1 MRETIID
8 YVMRLEMEKEID
20 AVELWSKW
28 NIQNY
33 LSNPEESKDKNY
45 SKKQQRIRKL
55 IRAEDVKVKKD
66 GGVIDWGYLLN
77 ASDSF

>member
-1 MRETIID
+1 METIID
-8 YVMRLEMEKEID
+8 YVMRLEMEQEID

-45 SKKQQRIRKL
+45 SKKQQKIRKL

>member
-1 MRETIID
+1 METIID
-8 YVMRLEMEKEID
+8 YVMRLKMEKEID

-45 SKKQQRIRKL
+45 SKKQQKIRKL

-66 GGVIDWGYLLN
+66 GGTADVIVSLLTDV
-77 ASDSF
+77 S

>member
-1 MRETIID
+1 METIID

-45 SKKQQRIRKL
+45 SKKQQKIRKL

-66 GGVIDWGYLLN
+66 GGVIGWGYLLN

>member
-1 MRETIID
+1 METIID

-20 AVELWSKW
+20 AVELWSQW
-28 NIQNY
+28 NIHNY
-33 LSNPEESKDKNY
+33 LSNPEQSKDKNY
-45 SKKQQRIRKL
+45 SKKQQKIRKL

-66 GGVIDWGYLLN
+66 GGVIDWNYLLN

>member
-1 MRETIID
+1 METIID

-45 SKKQQRIRKL
+45 SKNN
-55 IRAEDVKVKKD
+55 KK
-66 GGVIDWGYLLN
+66 
-77 ASDSF
+77 

>member
-1 MRETIID
+1 METIID

-20 AVELWSKW
+20 ALELWSKW

-33 LSNPEESKDKNY
+33 LSNPEENKDKNY
-45 SKKQQRIRKL
+45 SKKQQKIRKL